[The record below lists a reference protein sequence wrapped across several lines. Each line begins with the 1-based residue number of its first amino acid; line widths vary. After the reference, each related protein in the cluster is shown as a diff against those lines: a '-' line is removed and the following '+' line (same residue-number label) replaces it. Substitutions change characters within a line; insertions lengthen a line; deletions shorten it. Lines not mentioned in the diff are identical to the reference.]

1 MFETMPGVLLSTGK
15 TLSPHF
21 KRIFQMMVH
30 MPMLTFQYSS
40 EKETTMAEMMERAKE
55 AGVPSRR
62 TEEGLI
68 EFDQAELS
76 KFMTDFQKN
85 KPFVPSYD
93 MMGGLN
99 ILQSSVSGNFTRRWS
114 RHLSTEFFAESSL
127 LPSMSYVC
135 FSLSFFL

>member
-1 MFETMPGVLLSTGK
+1 
-15 TLSPHF
+15 
-21 KRIFQMMVH
+21 
-30 MPMLTFQYSS
+30 
-40 EKETTMAEMMERAKE
+40 MAEMMDMAKE

-68 EFDQAELS
+68 EFDQAEMT
-76 KFMTDFQKN
+76 KFMSDYQKN

-135 FSLSFFL
+135 LSSSFLSFCPPFPSF